1 MRSWVRGEPGR
12 GSPGPSPRATN
23 NADSLGL
30 PGLAAIAQ
38 AAPDAGYC
46 IIGGYMVRMLQ
57 LAYPIPGAVLRS
69 TRDADAAVES
79 VEVIGPLAQHLLTH
93 DFEKKGGNLFTKPA
107 GSGQEIEINVLMPRT
122 DSSRGIRPK
131 DVPGLGQ
138 VDTLPE
144 LTLALSGPGLVLDVS
159 AELLDGTPIEFR
171 TRVPRLDVAVVLKA
185 HSWKARGLSDPR
197 DLADLHSLMEIH
209 QAHPDAP

>member
-131 DVPGLGQ
+131 DV
-138 VDTLPE
+138 
-144 LTLALSGPGLVLDVS
+144 
-159 AELLDGTPIEFR
+159 GTGAAIG
-171 TRVPRLDVAVVLKA
+171 D
-185 HSWKARGLSDPR
+185 SWG
-197 DLADLHSLMEIH
+197 
-209 QAHPDAP
+209 